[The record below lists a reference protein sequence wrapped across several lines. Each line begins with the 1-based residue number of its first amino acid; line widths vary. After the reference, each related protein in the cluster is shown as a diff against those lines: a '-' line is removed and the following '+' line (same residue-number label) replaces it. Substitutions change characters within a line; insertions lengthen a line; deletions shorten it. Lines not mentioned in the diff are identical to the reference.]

1 MNWKSPSSVQLIVR
15 DLNEIAADAYR
26 HRIRSTMKK
35 GGNGVYDRSKGG
47 YEYSL
52 PPKYTLNTRARFEL
66 TTVHADFI
74 SLRAVSLTDPLCFIS
89 VIVDSRGSLRSIT
102 LPGREVSQD
111 DRQPVQFGPAFHQPQ
126 SAVRRPLVFS
136 DEQ

>member
-1 MNWKSPSSVQLIVR
+1 MNWNSPSSVQLVVR

-47 YEYSL
+47 REYTL
-52 PPKYTLNTRARFEL
+52 PPRYTLNTRARFEL

-74 SLRAVSLTDPLCFIS
+74 SLRAVSLTDPSCFIS
-89 VIVDSRGSLRSIT
+89 VIVDSRGSLCSLI
-102 LPGREVSQD
+102 LPDREVRRD
-111 DRQPVQFGPAFHQPQ
+111 DRQPAQFGAAFHKPQ
-126 SAVRRPLVFS
+126 STVKQPLVFS